1 MQPHVRRLL
10 LAAVLVF
17 LATFASIHV
26 FGQAGAGTFSPLVN
40 ERGDIAF
47 PSDFPEGYV
56 HIGTVAVAGNGGVL
70 ETHASYARPS
80 DVAYYRANGAFPDG
94 AVLVKDVHAAI
105 GSSHSTGHAFW
116 AAERKTWFLMIKDR
130 VGRYPQNPLWGDGW
144 GWAQYDFKDRSRQI
158 ATNYKTDCLQC
169 HVPAKG
175 TDWVYVYAYPG
186 LGERVR
192 QFAPVG
198 ARAASAA
205 PATAGGPA
213 RASSTAADSAAV
225 ARGKAA
231 FEDTCAN
238 CHTVEAGKNNTG
250 PSLFGVVGRK
260 AGSDTTYAY
269 SPALRDSTVVWSR
282 ETLSMWLADPKG
294 FIPGNRMGRF
304 FSGVDS
310 PDTRDALAQYLE
322 SVR

>member
-1 MQPHVRRLL
+1 MRPHVRRAP

-26 FGQAGAGTFSPLVN
+26 LGQAGAGTFSPLVN

-47 PSDFPEGYV
+47 PADFPEGFM

-80 DVAYYRANGAFPDG
+80 DVAYYRANGVFPDG
-94 AVLVKDVHAAI
+94 AVLVKDVQAAI

-116 AAERKTWFLMIKDR
+116 AAGRKTWFLMIKDR

-144 GWAQYDFKDRSRQI
+144 GWAQYDSKDRPQQI

-169 HVPAKG
+169 HVPAKA
-175 TDWVYVYAYPG
+175 TDWVYVYAYQG

-192 QFAPVG
+192 RFTPPA
-198 ARAASAA
+198 ARAANANV
-205 PATAGGPA
+205 ATVGGQSG
-213 RASSTAADSAAV
+213 ASPTATLV
-225 ARGKAA
+225 RGKAA

-238 CHTVEAGKNNTG
+238 CHTVKAGENNTG

-260 AGSDTTYAY
+260 AGSEATYAY
-269 SPALRDSTVVWSR
+269 SPALRESAVVWSR
-282 ETLSMWLADPKG
+282 ETLAMWLADPKG
-294 FIPGNRMGRF
+294 FITGNRMGRF

-310 PDTRDALAQYLE
+310 LDTREALAQYLE